1 MMFSRSDLMRGSKYG
16 VACFQRSPIDEQNTE
31 AVLMVFMSAAHGPGD
46 FQKACSL
53 TRVETTKA

>member
-1 MMFSRSDLMRGSKYG
+1 MRGSKYG